1 MSKKTVVVDID
12 GVLADFEGRLDR
24 TLSAKFGDRSRSD
37 RSKYTMEERYAKDLE
52 VLKYALDFIADPN
65 SYYGLDECEGG
76 INFVETLMDDGYK
89 VLYVSARNESAYS
102 ITRRWLTKHTTDP
115 DIMLQTG
122 VQNKA
127 VFLKEFGEEFDFVV
141 DDSPSQIAKLK
152 EFGFTAVVWHQPW
165 NEGIF
170 PRIYVRSDGEIMLW
184 PDASIEAEPL
194 FVADKD

>member
-115 DIMLQTG
+115 DIFLFCG
-122 VQNKA
+122 VESKA
-127 VFLKEFGEEFDFVV
+127 DFLKDFGEVDFAV
-141 DDSPSQIAKLK
+141 DDSPVQIEKMK
-152 EFGFTAVVWHQPW
+152 ESGITAVVWHQPW